1 MRKNFVLACAALLL
15 CAPGFAQTQKA
26 NYALAERFSA
36 KRVNQ
41 MVFSTQITPN
51 WFRDSDKFWYSWR
64 TPQGTRYYIVDP
76 VKGTR
81 TEVFDMDRLAMQVT
95 EFVRYPFEAK
105 HIPIRDL
112 ELKDDKAF
120 TFNIISGLQ
129 NDRDTTYF
137 RYEIASAKLDT
148 VAKEKEKY
156 PRWASVAPNGEF
168 GVFAKGSNLWV
179 MDSTSLRKAAKD
191 EKDSTIVEHRL
202 TTDGIR
208 QFGYGYGNYSGD
220 TEADSTKRHYPG
232 ELVWSPDSKRFAT
245 MKWDVRKLDDLWV
258 INSVSGKRPEL
269 ETYKYQMPGEPG
281 PKGYLYLFT
290 MNGSRDGASFKEI
303 KSQAFKD
310 QEVSLQG
317 ARRTA
322 KDNYLDYW
330 KNEWL
335 GDNTGFYMVRQS
347 RDLKRLD
354 LCRVDVDSDST
365 KTIISERERT
375 YVEYRAPF
383 LIGGGKQ
390 ILHWSERNGWANIY
404 LYNSDGTLVRNLT
417 EGAFH
422 VEDILGVNEKEGYIL
437 LSACGVNKDENPYQM
452 HTFRVPLTGG
462 ALQQLDMN
470 DMDVLSTASDD
481 AKFFVANY
489 SRVDWTPAVALFSA
503 TGKRIADLETAD
515 LSLLFEAG
523 YKFPERFKVKAAD
536 GVTDLYGAMYKP
548 YDFDSTKVYPI
559 CDYVYPGPQVEANNI
574 SWSRGFTRTDRL
586 AQIGMIVIT
595 VGNRG
600 GHPNRSKWY
609 HNYGYGNLR
618 DYGLEDQK
626 YAIQQ
631 LGARHP
637 FIDLDR
643 VGIHGHSGGGFMST
657 AAILKYPDFF
667 KAAVSCAGN
676 HDNSIYNRWW
686 SEQHHGVLEK
696 IDKGDTTFVYSIQ
709 TNPEI
714 ASNLKGHLMLVHG
727 DIDNNVHPA
736 NTIRVVN
743 ALIRANK
750 RFDMLILPGQRHGFG
765 DMNEYFFWRMAD
777 YYAEWLIGDSER
789 WKPDITQMNNDY
801 ARHPT
806 TSTGSATGIPLVTE
820 PVQFTAFIAPPP
832 PGTIMLK
839 TVATECNSALLGN
852 NNA

>member
-1 MRKNFVLACAALLL
+1 MNIISKIFMKKKFVLACAVLLL
-15 CAPGFAQTQKA
+15 CATSFAQKA

-51 WFRDSDKFWYSWR
+51 WFKDSDKFWYSWR
-64 TPQGTRYYIVDP
+64 TPQGTHYYIVDP
-76 VKGTR
+76 AKGTKS
-81 TEVFDMDRLAMQVT
+81 EVFDMDRLAMQVT

-105 HIPIRDL
+105 HLPIRDL
-112 ELKDDKAF
+112 RLKDDKEF
-120 TFNIISGLQ
+120 TFSIISGLK
-129 NDRDTTYF
+129 NDRDTTCF
-137 RYEIASAKLDT
+137 RYEIATARLDT
-148 VAKEKEKY
+148 VAKEKDKY

-310 QEVSLQG
+310 QEVSLQS

-375 YVEYRAPF
+375 YVEYRTPF

-574 SWSRGFTRTDRL
+574 SWSKGFTRTDRL

-609 HNYGYGNLR
+609 HNFGYGNLR

-789 WKPDITQMNNDY
+789 WKPDITQMNND
-801 ARHPT
+801 
-806 TSTGSATGIPLVTE
+806 
-820 PVQFTAFIAPPP
+820 
-832 PGTIMLK
+832 
-839 TVATECNSALLGN
+839 
-852 NNA
+852 

>member
-1 MRKNFVLACAALLL
+1 MKKRIALACAALLVGVS
-15 CAPGFAQTQKA
+15 GFAQKA

-36 KRVNQ
+36 KKVNQ

-51 WFRDSDKFWYSWR
+51 WFKDSDKFWYSWS

-76 VKGTR
+76 VKGTKA
-81 TEVFDMDRLAMQVT
+81 EVFDMDRLAMQVT
-95 EFVRYPFEAK
+95 EIVRYPFDAR
-105 HIPIRDL
+105 HIPIRNL

-120 TFNIISGLQ
+120 TFNIISGLH

-137 RYEIASAKLDT
+137 RYDIATAKLDT
-148 VAKEKEKY
+148 VAKEKDKY
-156 PRWASVAPNGEF
+156 PRWASVAPDGTF
-168 GVFAKGSNLWV
+168 GVYAKNSNLWV
-179 MDSTSLRKAAKD
+179 MDSTSLRKAAKN

-208 QFGYGYGNYSGD
+208 QFGYGYGNYTGD
-220 TEADSTKRHYPG
+220 TETDSTKRHYPG

-245 MKWDVRKLDDLWV
+245 MKWDTRVLKDFWV
-258 INSVSGKRPEL
+258 INSVAGKRPAL

-281 PKGYLYLFT
+281 AKGYLYIFT
-290 MNGSRDGASFKEI
+290 MGDDRSSASARQV

-310 QEVSLQG
+310 QDVSLLG

-322 KDNYLDYW
+322 ADRYLDFW

-335 GDNTGFYMVRQS
+335 GDNSGFYLARQS

-354 LCRVDVDSDST
+354 ICWVGVDSDST
-365 KTIISERERT
+365 KTVISERERT
-375 YVEYRAPF
+375 YVEYRTPF

-404 LYNSDGTLVRNLT
+404 LYNSDGTLVKNLT
-417 EGAFH
+417 DGAFH

-452 HTFRVPLTGG
+452 HTFRVPLGGG
-462 ALQQLDMN
+462 ALQQLDLN

-481 AKFFVANY
+481 ARFFVANY
-489 SRVDWTPAVALFSA
+489 SRVDWTPATALYSA
-503 TGKRIADLETAD
+503 SGKKITDLETAD

-574 SWSRGFTRTDRL
+574 SWSKGFTRTDRL
-586 AQIGMIVIT
+586 AQLGMIVIT

-667 KAAVSCAGN
+667 KVAVSCAGN

-686 SEQHHGVLEK
+686 SEQHHGILEK
-696 IDKGDTTFVYSIQ
+696 IDKGDTTFVYSIK

-789 WKPDITQMNNDY
+789 YKPDITQMNND
-801 ARHPT
+801 
-806 TSTGSATGIPLVTE
+806 
-820 PVQFTAFIAPPP
+820 
-832 PGTIMLK
+832 
-839 TVATECNSALLGN
+839 
-852 NNA
+852 